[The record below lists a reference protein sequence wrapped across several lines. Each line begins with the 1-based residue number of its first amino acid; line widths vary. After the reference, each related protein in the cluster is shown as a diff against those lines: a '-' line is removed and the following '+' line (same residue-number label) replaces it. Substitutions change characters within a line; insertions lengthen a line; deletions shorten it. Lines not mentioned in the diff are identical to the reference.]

1 MNARNI
7 KGSTMRDDFSRY
19 FIVASIHAGDALK
32 RAQYFL
38 RLAEQATTEED
49 RRSLAGAG
57 VILAVAYFSQG
68 VEFRLVQAFANAAAE
83 DGRRPSEAEIQR
95 QLPGGLLA
103 RMRLLATVLGDAEL
117 RLDERRPSTIRL
129 ISAIR
134 LRNRL
139 VHEAGEHVMGSPV
152 DLDCSIVGSVLTLQ
166 ISVPEDPW
174 EKVSLEMARF
184 VVDASETYFEDLE
197 RIAHNEALRKSTFFR
212 RILPWSQ

>member
-1 MNARNI
+1 MTTSLGTLSSLA
-7 KGSTMRDDFSRY
+7 F
-19 FIVASIHAGDALK
+19 HAGDALK

-49 RRSLAGAG
+49 RCSLAGAA
-57 VILAVAYFSQG
+57 VILAIAYFSQG

-83 DGRRPSEAEIQR
+83 GGRRPSEAEIQR

-117 RLDERRPSTIRL
+117 RLDEMRPSTIRL

-139 VHEAGEHVMGSPV
+139 VHEAGDHMMGSPV
-152 DLDCSIVGSVLTLQ
+152 ESRLLDCRKRADPSDINTRRSVGESESRNGSVC
-166 ISVPEDPW
+166 
-174 EKVSLEMARF
+174 R
-184 VVDASETYFEDLE
+184 
-197 RIAHNEALRKSTFFR
+197 R
-212 RILPWSQ
+212 RIKSIFRGPGAYGPQRNAQEINVLPTRSTSEPIIQ